1 MSHGP
6 MVSAAALL
14 RMKRE
19 RDSLLW
25 ALAALLSLATPK
37 AKQKPRAREMFDWRK
52 LQAGEKD

>member
-1 MSHGP
+1 MSNGP

-37 AKQKPRAREMFDWRK
+37 ARPRPRAREMFDWRK
-52 LQAGEKD
+52 AQANDR